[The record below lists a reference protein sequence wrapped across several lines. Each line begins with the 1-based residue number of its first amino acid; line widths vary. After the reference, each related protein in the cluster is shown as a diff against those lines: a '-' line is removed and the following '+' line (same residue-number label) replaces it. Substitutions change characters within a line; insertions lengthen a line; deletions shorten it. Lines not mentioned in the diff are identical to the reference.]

1 VSSLTRLRQRSTEAP
16 KLVACKTCEDTGHIV
31 ADTCRCTRN
40 TPMLDHI
47 ARCVIP
53 CVCDRGMRLA
63 DNIAVADS

>member
-1 VSSLTRLRQRSTEAP
+1 MLPKSIRYSKPDAARLFE
-16 KLVACKTCEDTGHIV
+16 CKTCEDTGHIV
-31 ADTCRCTRN
+31 ADSCRCTRN